1 MLLTIIAMTNKKS
14 ILINVNNNM
23 SPASTQTPIHNIPT
37 PNFSSN
43 NKESGNILNKTGD
56 KSEKNINNDI
66 SSKNIFVYNQIV
78 STYHNNREI
87 IPLNNNDKNIPERQN
102 NIDYKKNK
110 VAIKIVPPVQKQ
122 TIKKHDTEIATQK
135 NENKDMKKT
144 STADNH
150 RTDTNTSNI
159 NNNEDINKPNI
170 KKTQTKKYNNN
181 YYLQWGAFMGPEPK
195 DIREFERI
203 IKTNPDYLAYFVHWG
218 NGDGK
223 LPAFLKTEARDKGRD
238 LVLFWE
244 SSDYTVG
251 GTNQPKFSYKK
262 ILNGNWDDYIKDF
275 AKQLKDYKGE
285 VILIPFSELN
295 GNWTPWSGTTN
306 GNTPQEAVEGF
317 RYVSR
322 FFKNI
327 PNVKIGWAV
336 NAASV
341 PDTPEN
347 QIENYYP
354 GDEYVDIVGVDGFND
369 GPPWFSFAEIFDKP
383 LNKLSKY
390 NKPIFIF
397 SFASAEGPNKASWM
411 RDGFFTQMPKYSKL
425 KAWIWFNQD
434 KERNWLIWSDEDSLA
449 VFKEAI
455 GE

>member
-1 MLLTIIAMTNKKS
+1 MLNKKPVF
-14 ILINVNNNM
+14 ITVNKAT
-23 SPASTQTPIHNIPT
+23 PASIQTPIHNV
-37 PNFSSN
+37 PNYNKKNNYGNSSLPNKSDTNDIKTESIYVHDQITRINSN
-43 NKESGNILNKTGD
+43 NKKEMISLKNETSKNLSETGSNRAKIKIMTSKKKTNQEQDTKIINKEKESSNTEALNKNTQNTAED
-56 KSEKNINNDI
+56 KPKSL
-66 SSKNIFVYNQIV
+66 S
-78 STYHNNREI
+78 
-87 IPLNNNDKNIPERQN
+87 
-102 NIDYKKNK
+102 KKNNF
-110 VAIKIVPPVQKQ
+110 
-122 TIKKHDTEIATQK
+122 TS
-135 NENKDMKKT
+135 MK
-144 STADNH
+144 
-150 RTDTNTSNI
+150 
-159 NNNEDINKPNI
+159 
-170 KKTQTKKYNNN
+170 
-181 YYLQWGAFMGPEPK
+181 WGVFMGPEPK
-195 DIREFERI
+195 NIREFESI

-218 NGDGK
+218 NGGGK
-223 LPAFLKTEARDKGRD
+223 LPDFLKAEARDKGRD

-244 SSDYTVG
+244 ASDYTIG
-251 GTNQPKFSYKK
+251 GINQPKFSYKS
-262 ILNGNWDDYIKDF
+262 ILNGKWDNYIKDF
-275 AKQLKDYKGE
+275 VKQLKDYKGK

-306 GNTPQEAVEGF
+306 GNTPKKAIEGF
-317 RYVSR
+317 RYVSS

-327 PNVKIGWAV
+327 PNVKIGWAI

-341 PDTPEN
+341 PDTSEN

-354 GDEYVDIVGVDGFND
+354 GDNYVDIVGVDGFND

-411 RDGFFTQMPKYSKL
+411 RDGFFTQMPKYPKL

-449 VFKEAI
+449 VFKEAV